1 MTAVWG
7 PLGWMTL
14 HSVSA
19 LYPEAP
25 TPSEKQLV
33 STWIDLFRDTIT
45 CPTCKS
51 HFTDM
56 LATYRRKF
64 PDLFDSRQAFMVFAF
79 RAHNAVNRRLNKPVY
94 GTVEDCMATLH
105 AAIKTRSARDY
116 RAAYLAHI
124 TRHWSGWRDVSG
136 IAALRKIAEMNKIE
150 SSYFAPRDVNLR
162 VTPAPDV
169 VVLPR
174 GVLES
179 GAGEATPASAPPILP
194 RFAPPTGFRISGN
207 GIRLRR

>member
-25 TPSEKQLV
+25 TPSEKQLLA
-33 STWIDLFRDTIT
+33 TWLDLFRDTIT
-45 CPTCKS
+45 CPSCRG
-51 HFTDM
+51 HFTE
-56 LATYRRKF
+56 LLSTYRRKF
-64 PDLFDSRQAFMVFAF
+64 PELLDSRQTFMVFAF

-94 GTVEDCMATLH
+94 ATVEECMATLQG
-105 AAIKTRSARDY
+105 AIKTRTARDY
-116 RAAYLAHI
+116 RGAYLLHI
-124 TRHWSGWRDVSG
+124 TRHWSGWRDVTG
-136 IAALRKIAEMNKIE
+136 ITALRKIAEMNKIE
-150 SSYFAPRDVNLR
+150 STYFAPRDINLQ
-162 VTPAPDV
+162 VTLAPDV

-179 GAGEATPASAPPILP
+179 GPGEAAPTSAPPVLP
-194 RFAPPTGFRISGN
+194 RFAPPTGFRITGG